1 MNKLIDQVFKV
12 AIYLRLSKEDGD
24 LSFSSS
30 GKTESESINNQR
42 DLILAYLSKHP
53 EMEIIDEYKDD
64 GKTGTNFDRAEFQRM
79 LEDLKKGVV
88 NCVIVKD
95 LSRFGRDYIDC
106 GYYIDKLFPEL
117 GVRFIAVN
125 DNYDSSSATASDTMV
140 VPFKNLINDSYSR
153 DISMKVRS
161 NLQSKRERGDFI
173 SNFAPYGYVK
183 SEVDKNRLVI
193 DDYAA
198 SIVRDIFNWKIEGL
212 SPAGIAKRLNDMGIL
227 SPMEYKHSCGINYR
241 FQEDGGMAVW
251 THKTVRRML
260 QNEVYIGVLV
270 QGKYTTPNYKT
281 KKFVL
286 KSESEWVRVEKTHE
300 PIITRRDFEIVQ
312 ELLREDTRAC
322 SDSSISPYCGRI
334 FCGDCGAPAVRRTV
348 TARGKKYVYYVCS
361 ANKTDKSVC
370 SKHSLREDVLETVV
384 LATIQ
389 KQIDAVL
396 ELDAALSGAF
406 ELAWERSELGKIEAS
421 LELQNEQLQKNN
433 TLRLSIYE
441 DLHQGLID
449 KSEYTAIKEE
459 LTARIAECVRAI
471 DELNK
476 MKAELDEGL
485 SSKQSWMAQF
495 KEFSNISEVSRRVI
509 VHLVDSIRIYE
520 NSEVEIVFRQADK
533 VASAYEF
540 LEEQKRLQAGSKI
553 LVMPRL
559 EVV

>member
-24 LSFSSS
+24 LSFSST

-42 DLILAYLSKHP
+42 DLILGYLSKHP

-361 ANKTDKSVC
+361 ANKNDKSIC
-370 SKHSLREDVLETVV
+370 SKHSIREDVLETVV

-495 KEFSNISEVSRRVI
+495 KEFSNITEVSRRVI

-533 VASAYEF
+533 VASAFEF

>member
-370 SKHSLREDVLETVV
+370 SKHSIREDVLETVV

-459 LTARIAECVRAI
+459 LTARIADCVRAI

>member
-24 LSFSSS
+24 LSFSST

-42 DLILAYLSKHP
+42 DLILGYLSKHP

-361 ANKTDKSVC
+361 ANKNDKSIC
-370 SKHSLREDVLETVV
+370 SKHSIREDVLETVV

-520 NSEVEIVFRQADK
+520 DSEVEIVFRQADK

>member
-286 KSESEWVRVEKTHE
+286 KRESEWVRVEKTHE

-370 SKHSLREDVLETVV
+370 SKHSIREDVLETVV

>member
-24 LSFSSS
+24 LSFSSN

-42 DLILAYLSKHP
+42 DLILGYLSKHP

-79 LEDLKKGVV
+79 LEDLRKGAV

-106 GYYIDKLFPEL
+106 GCYIDKLFPEL

-361 ANKTDKSVC
+361 ANKSDKSIC
-370 SKHSLREDVLETVV
+370 SKHSIREDVLETVV

-520 NSEVEIVFRQADK
+520 DSEVEIVFRQADK

>member
-24 LSFSSS
+24 LSFSSN

-42 DLILAYLSKHP
+42 DLILGYLSKHP

-361 ANKTDKSVC
+361 ANKNDKSIC
-370 SKHSLREDVLETVV
+370 SKHSIREDVLETVV

-495 KEFSNISEVSRRVI
+495 KEFSNITEVSRRVI

-520 NSEVEIVFRQADK
+520 VSEVEIVFRQADK
-533 VASAYEF
+533 VASAFEF

>member
-24 LSFSSS
+24 LSFSSN

-42 DLILAYLSKHP
+42 DLILGYLSKHP

-227 SPMEYKHSCGINYR
+227 SPMEYKHSCGIKYR
-241 FQEDGGMAVW
+241 FQEAGGMAVW

-281 KKFVL
+281 KKF
-286 KSESEWVRVEKTHE
+286 R
-300 PIITRRDFEIVQ
+300 
-312 ELLREDTRAC
+312 C
-322 SDSSISPYCGRI
+322 CY
-334 FCGDCGAPAVRRTV
+334 
-348 TARGKKYVYYVCS
+348 
-361 ANKTDKSVC
+361 
-370 SKHSLREDVLETVV
+370 
-384 LATIQ
+384 
-389 KQIDAVL
+389 
-396 ELDAALSGAF
+396 
-406 ELAWERSELGKIEAS
+406 
-421 LELQNEQLQKNN
+421 
-433 TLRLSIYE
+433 
-441 DLHQGLID
+441 
-449 KSEYTAIKEE
+449 
-459 LTARIAECVRAI
+459 
-471 DELNK
+471 
-476 MKAELDEGL
+476 
-485 SSKQSWMAQF
+485 
-495 KEFSNISEVSRRVI
+495 
-509 VHLVDSIRIYE
+509 
-520 NSEVEIVFRQADK
+520 
-533 VASAYEF
+533 
-540 LEEQKRLQAGSKI
+540 
-553 LVMPRL
+553 
-559 EVV
+559 

>member
-212 SPAGIAKRLNDMGIL
+212 SPAGIAKRLNDMGVL

-370 SKHSLREDVLETVV
+370 SKHSIREDVLETVV

>member
-370 SKHSLREDVLETVV
+370 SKHSIREDVLETVV

-459 LTARIAECVRAI
+459 LTARIADCVRAI

-540 LEEQKRLQAGSKI
+540 LEEQKRLQAGRKI

>member
-24 LSFSSS
+24 LSFSST

-42 DLILAYLSKHP
+42 DLILGYLSKHP

-361 ANKTDKSVC
+361 ANKSDKSIC
-370 SKHSLREDVLETVV
+370 SKHSIREDVLETVV

-520 NSEVEIVFRQADK
+520 DSEVEIVFRQADK

>member
-370 SKHSLREDVLETVV
+370 SKHSIREDVLETVV

>member
-370 SKHSLREDVLETVV
+370 SKHSIREDVLETVV

-396 ELDAALSGAF
+396 ELDTALSGAF

>member
-212 SPAGIAKRLNDMGIL
+212 SPAGIAKRLNDMGVL